1 MKPMDRSVRVSKGL
15 RLCQRMI
22 SLSVAIGAGIYFSLS
37 SYAPA
42 DSAPADSAPA
52 DSIEIG
58 HRLEFFELKI
68 RPVLVEHCDACH
80 SAEAKIV
87 RGGLQLD
94 SRNAGRNGGDSGPAI
109 VPGKPEDSLLI
120 QALKHDSLEMPP
132 GKKLSDQ
139 IIADF
144 DVWIRDGAVDPREE
158 ARLGKLQ
165 PVDWENAKHHWAF
178 QPISN
183 PSPPQ
188 VAGSTWTQSPID
200 AFVLHRL
207 QENGMQPANAADKR
221 TLIRRA
227 TYDLTGLPPTIEEVD
242 QFLGDDGVDS
252 FARVV
257 DRLLESP
264 RYGERWGRHWLDLVR
279 YATTNGADENHTLPH
294 AWRYRDWVI
303 RMINDDLPLDQ
314 FIVQQLAGDLLP
326 VSENEQQTG
335 DLLTATG
342 MLVIGPKML
351 AEQDKDKMIIDIVD
365 EQIDTISRTMLGLTI
380 VCARCHDHKFD
391 PIAARDYYSLAGIFM
406 STQTMADRAF
416 VSNWMERPLPSHAIT
431 VKRAV
436 HQPKIDAAI
445 AELAELK
452 SPVDDEAIKDK
463 KASIK
468 QLEKELPAF
477 EMAMAA
483 QEGEPQ
489 NLPIHIRGNHL
500 KPSDEKIARGM
511 PAILTIVAPAP
522 QISESN
528 SGRLEF
534 ANWLV
539 SPQNPL
545 TARVM
550 MNRVWMWHF
559 GKPLMRTPSN
569 WGLQA
574 EPPTHPELLDW
585 LAQELMRSGWS
596 LKAMHRRIMLSNT
609 YQMSCTT
616 RATISEDDPENR
628 LLSRQNRRRLEA
640 EPVRDAILFVGGE
653 LDPMMGQIASTV
665 EAKRRAIYLPID
677 RAALYE
683 MFSTFDYVETA
694 NHIEQ
699 RPVTTVP
706 NQALFLLNSNLVH
719 EQARR
724 LIEQLPNLD
733 HQVPVSDLGSVIS
746 DLFERL
752 YSREARSDEISR
764 AITFLEQSQLALS
777 SVADDRE
784 RRVQAWAA
792 FCRTLIAGNEFV
804 YVE

>member
-1 MKPMDRSVRVSKGL
+1 MRWKQQMIPRDRSAIVGIGISF
-15 RLCQRMI
+15 CQRMI
-22 SLSVAIGAGIYFSLS
+22 YLSTAIGVAIGFVFGSNALAEPVETG
-37 SYAPA
+37 
-42 DSAPADSAPA
+42 
-52 DSIEIG
+52 
-58 HRLEFFELKI
+58 RQLEFFESKI
-68 RPVLVEHCDACH
+68 RPVLVEHCYACH

-94 SRNAGRNGGDSGPAI
+94 SHDAGRNGGDSGPAI
-109 VPGKPEDSLLI
+109 MPGKPEESLLV
-120 QALKHDSLEMPP
+120 QALKHEALEMPP

-144 DVWIRDGAVDPREE
+144 EVWIRDGAIDPREE
-158 ARLGKLQ
+158 VRPSKLK
-165 PVDWENAKHHWAF
+165 PVDWESAKQHWAF
-178 QPISN
+178 QSISN

-188 VAGSTWTQSPID
+188 LANSSWIQSPID
-200 AFVLHRL
+200 AFVLNRL
-207 QENGMQPANAADKR
+207 QENGMQPAHAADKR

-227 TYDLTGLPPTIEEVD
+227 TYDLTGLPPTVEEVVA
-242 QFLGDDGVDS
+242 FLADDGVDS

-257 DRLLESP
+257 DRLLETP

-279 YATTNGADENHTLPH
+279 YATTNGADENHKLPN

-326 VSENEQQTG
+326 TGESEQQAG

-351 AEQDKDKMIIDIVD
+351 AEQDKDKMTIDIVD
-365 EQIDTISRTMLGLTI
+365 EQIDTISRTILGLTI
-380 VCARCHDHKFD
+380 ACARCHDHKFD

-406 STQTMADRAF
+406 STKTMADRAF
-416 VSNWMERPLPSHAIT
+416 VSNWMERPLPSKAIT
-431 VKRAV
+431 AKRAE
-436 HQPKIDAAI
+436 HQLKIDLAN
-445 AELAELK
+445 AELSALM
-452 SPVDDEAIKDK
+452 SPADDEAIKDK

-477 EMAMAA
+477 EIAMAA
-483 QEGEPQ
+483 QEGQPQ

-500 KPSDEKIARGM
+500 KPGDEKIARGM
-511 PAILTIVAPAP
+511 PAILTNVAPASE
-522 QISESN
+522 ISESA

-559 GKPLMRTPSN
+559 GKPLMRSPSN

-574 EPPTHPELLDW
+574 EPPSHPELLDW
-585 LAQELMRSGWS
+585 LAQELMRSDWS
-596 LKAMHRRIMLSNT
+596 LKTMHRRIMLSNT
-609 YQMSCTT
+609 YRMSSTT
-616 RATISEDDPENR
+616 DASTTERDPENR

-640 EPVRDAILFVGGE
+640 EPVRDAILFVGGG
-653 LDPMMGQIASTV
+653 LDPIMGQMASSTNSQ
-665 EAKRRAIYLPID
+665 RRAIYLPID
-677 RAALYE
+677 RAASYE

-733 HQVPVSDLGSVIS
+733 HQVPISDLGSVIT

-752 YSREARSDEISR
+752 YGRNASGDETSR
-764 AITFLEQSQLALS
+764 AITFLEQTQLALS
-777 SVADDRE
+777 HVTDDRE
-784 RRVQAWAA
+784 RRVQSWAA
-792 FCRTLIAGNEFV
+792 LCRTLIAGNEFM